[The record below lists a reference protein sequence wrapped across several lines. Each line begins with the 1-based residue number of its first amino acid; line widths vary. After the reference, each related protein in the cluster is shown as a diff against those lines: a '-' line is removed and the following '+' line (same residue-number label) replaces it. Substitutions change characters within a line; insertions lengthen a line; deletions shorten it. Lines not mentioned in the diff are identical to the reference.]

1 MQLFFSNLV
10 RELEHGDPLAL
21 AILVKTRGSTPQVPG
36 ASAIIGKQGLL
47 HGTLGGGAMEGEILS
62 RAMQS
67 MTSHDSFVAEYNLDS
82 ASVADTDPI
91 CGGYATILVDTEP
104 ETSQNVF
111 KILDE
116 SLRSNQS
123 GVLVTSV
130 NEKEGKIKSIKRA
143 WVSQDEVESYTTE
156 EKSFEDNGLLLDM
169 DLIFQTLNSRK
180 SWLKESPD
188 KDHKVFYQA
197 VFPDPQLIIVG
208 AGHVGKALSHLG
220 KLLDFQVTVID
231 DRPDHANREN
241 IPDADHIISNDIET
255 DIGKVHI
262 TGNSYIVIV
271 THGHKKDGIALKRV
285 IHSEPAYI
293 GMIGS
298 RRKTRLLKEEFLA
311 NNWATKEELD
321 SIYAPIGLDIHS
333 KTVQEIAISIA
344 GQLVKVRQEINA
356 LRQGKDIEIII
367 LAAGKSERM
376 GQQKLLMPYG
386 GKTIIENIIEKALA
400 SRAGAVKVV
409 VGSNREEVCD
419 LIKDHSVQIIEN
431 TAFEKGMLSS
441 VQCGFEALSSSASAG
456 MILLGDQPMVQT
468 LVIDKLIESFQKS
481 RKGIIIPVYNK
492 KRGHPVLIDTKYLLK
507 INNLD
512 PGRGLRQLME
522 ENPEDIYEVEVDT
535 KTILKDID
543 TIEDYKRELI

>member
-1 MQLFFSNLV
+1 
-10 RELEHGDPLAL
+10 LAL

-47 HGTLGGGAMEGEILS
+47 HGTLGGGAMEGEILT

-67 MTSHDSFVAEYNLDS
+67 ITQQDSFFTEYNLDS
-82 ASVADTDPI
+82 ASAADTDPI

-104 ETSQNVF
+104 ETSQHVF

-116 SLRSNQS
+116 CLRSNQA
-123 GVLVTSV
+123 GVLVTSI
-130 NEKEGKIKSIKRA
+130 NEKEGKIKSIKRT
-143 WVSQDEVESYTTE
+143 WISRDEAESYSRG
-156 EKSFEDNGLLLDM
+156 EKSSEDEDFLLDI
-169 DLIFQTLNSRK
+169 DLIYQTLNTRK
-180 SWLKESPD
+180 SLLKESLD
-188 KDHKVFYQA
+188 EDQKVFYQA
-197 VFPDPQLIIVG
+197 VFPDPQLMIIG

-231 DRPDHANREN
+231 DRPEHANREN
-241 IPDADHIISNDIET
+241 IPDADYILSNDIEA
-255 DIGKVHI
+255 DIRKVHI

-271 THGHKKDGIALKRV
+271 THGHKKDGIALKQV
-285 IHSEPAYI
+285 IHSGAAYI

-298 RRKTRLLKEEFLA
+298 RRKTRLMKEEFLA
-311 NNWATKEELD
+311 NNWATKEDLD
-321 SIYAPIGLDIHS
+321 AIYAPIGLDIHS
-333 KTVQEIAISIA
+333 KTVQEIAVSIA

-356 LRQGKDIEIII
+356 LKKGRDIEIII

-386 GKTIIENIIEKALA
+386 EKTIIENIIEKALT
-400 SRAGAVKVV
+400 SKAGAVKVV
-409 VGSNREEVCD
+409 VGSNRDEVCD
-419 LIKDHSVQIIEN
+419 LIKEHSVQIIEN

-512 PGRGLRQLME
+512 PGRGLRQLMD
-522 ENPEDIYEVEVDT
+522 ENPEDIYEMEVET
-535 KTILKDID
+535 NTILKDID

>member
-1 MQLFFSNLV
+1 
-10 RELEHGDPLAL
+10 
-21 AILVKTRGSTPQVPG
+21 
-36 ASAIIGKQGLL
+36 
-47 HGTLGGGAMEGEILS
+47 
-62 RAMQS
+62 
-67 MTSHDSFVAEYNLDS
+67 
-82 ASVADTDPI
+82 
-91 CGGYATILVDTEP
+91 
-104 ETSQNVF
+104 
-111 KILDE
+111 
-116 SLRSNQS
+116 
-123 GVLVTSV
+123 
-130 NEKEGKIKSIKRA
+130 
-143 WVSQDEVESYTTE
+143 
-156 EKSFEDNGLLLDM
+156 
-169 DLIFQTLNSRK
+169 
-180 SWLKESPD
+180 
-188 KDHKVFYQA
+188 
-197 VFPDPQLIIVG
+197 
-208 AGHVGKALSHLG
+208 
-220 KLLDFQVTVID
+220 
-231 DRPDHANREN
+231 
-241 IPDADHIISNDIET
+241 
-255 DIGKVHI
+255 
-262 TGNSYIVIV
+262 
-271 THGHKKDGIALKRV
+271 
-285 IHSEPAYI
+285 
-293 GMIGS
+293 
-298 RRKTRLLKEEFLA
+298 LKEEFLA

-419 LIKDHSVQIIEN
+419 LIKDHSVQIIKN

-468 LVIDKLIESFQKS
+468 LVIDKLIESFLKS

-492 KRGHPVLIDTKYLLK
+492 KRGHPVLIDTRYLLK

-512 PGRGLRQLME
+512 TGRGLRQLME
-522 ENPEDIYEVEVDT
+522 ENPEDIYEMEVET
-535 KTILKDID
+535 NTILKDID

>member
-1 MQLFFSNLV
+1 MQLFFSNLIK
-10 RELEHGDPLAL
+10 ELEQGDPFAL

-47 HGTLGGGAMEGEILS
+47 HGTLGGGAMEGEMLS

-67 MTSHDSFVAEYNLDS
+67 IRSQDSFFAEYNLDS
-82 ASVADTDPI
+82 ASAADTDPI
-91 CGGYATILVDTEP
+91 CGGYASILVDTKP
-104 ETSQNVF
+104 EASEDVF
-111 KILDE
+111 KILEE
-116 SLRSNQS
+116 SLRSNQA
-123 GVLVTSV
+123 GVLVTYI
-130 NEKEGKIKSIKRA
+130 NEKGGQIKSIKRT
-143 WVSQDEVESYTTE
+143 WISQDEAESYTPE
-156 EKSFEDNGLLLDM
+156 EKSSEDEDSMLDI
-169 DLIFQTLNSRK
+169 DLVFQTLKTRK
-180 SWLKESPD
+180 TLLKESLD
-188 KDHKVFYQA
+188 KDQKVFYQA
-197 VFPDPQLIIVG
+197 VFPNPQLIIIG

-231 DRPDHANREN
+231 DRPEHANKDN
-241 IPDADHIISNDIET
+241 IPDADYILSNDIEA

-271 THGHKKDGIALKRV
+271 THGHKKDGVALKRV
-285 IHSEPAYI
+285 IHSGAAYI

-298 RRKTRLLKEEFLA
+298 RRKTRLMKEEFLA

-321 SIYAPIGLDIHS
+321 TIYAPIGLDIHS

-356 LRQGKDIEIII
+356 LRKRRDIEIII

-400 SRAGAVKVV
+400 SKAGAVKVV
-409 VGSNREEVCD
+409 VGSNRDEVCD
-419 LIKDHSVQIIEN
+419 LIKEHSVQIIEN

-441 VQCGFEALSSSASAG
+441 VQCGFEALSSSVSAG

-468 LVIDKLIESFQKS
+468 LVIDKLIESLEKS

-492 KRGHPVLIDTKYLLK
+492 KRGHPVLIDTKYLIR

-512 PGRGLRQLME
+512 PGRGLRQLMD
-522 ENPEDIYEVEVDT
+522 ENSEDIYEMEVET
-535 KTILKDID
+535 NTILKDID